1 MKFNNKNHWIGEWTP
16 AGALNPHD
24 LFTLEGEW
32 DDILYIPVGSEGWA
46 DGANAFNLS
55 ERQFEN
61 IPNHWDVFKVD
72 LDRSRAIWNEE
83 G

>member
-1 MKFNNKNHWIGEWTP
+1 MKNCKWAGQWTQR
-16 AGALNPHD
+16 GALNAHAF
-24 LFTLEGEW
+24 FTLNGEW

-55 ERQFEN
+55 TQGFES
-61 IPNHWDVFKVD
+61 IPQHWDVFKVD
-72 LDRSRAIWNEE
+72 LNRSRANWSGE